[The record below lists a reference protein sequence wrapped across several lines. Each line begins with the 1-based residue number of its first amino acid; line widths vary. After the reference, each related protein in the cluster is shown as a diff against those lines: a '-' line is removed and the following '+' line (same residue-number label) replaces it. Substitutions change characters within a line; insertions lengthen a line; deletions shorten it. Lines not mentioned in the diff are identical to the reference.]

1 VRQSDTGPGRPLRPP
16 SGPIIVLTGC
26 IHRAGSIRRGRAPV
40 PFCKTSIMLP
50 PRHSRRIAVLWL
62 ALALAGASA
71 PDAVHAQDTLKVPA
85 TSTTAPRV
93 NLPAGTRIT
102 RPPVTT
108 TVARPPASTATTAA
122 PQQIVTVPDLAGRTV
137 DEARRLLAGAGL
149 VMGSVTEAPGSGTP
163 GTVVQQQPRAGSAVA
178 PKSDVRLW
186 VAPAAGVAT
195 TRPPLNRPPVTRPP
209 VTEPAQEPAL
219 VTVPRLAGRTVED
232 ARALL
237 ARLGLEA
244 GAVAELAGTGDPG
257 TILRQVPQAGAR
269 VAPKTGVRMW
279 IVAPRVAQVPPRDTP
294 APAQRVT
301 VPSVAGQTVEDA
313 RKTLAAAGL
322 GLGALAE
329 AAGTG
334 TPGTVARQQPAAG
347 ASVAPDARVRL
358 WLVPARTAVV
368 PAIMGLPLDRAQA
381 LLRQAGLR
389 PGQVAGE
396 GRVIGHTHEAGASV
410 PLGSVV
416 NISLGAAAGS
426 TGQVAQRPDPP
437 PVTQPRPAQPAVDSL
452 PRTPPVVTP
461 PAVTEPAL
469 PADSAATVPDVR
481 RLALPQA
488 QAALAAAGFTAA
500 FDAALADSA
509 GWIVSAQQPSPGG
522 RLASGGVVALLL
534 DPPASAPI
542 AAAPGSQPPAAGG
555 EAAEPS
561 LLERRWPWIALAA
574 LLLVAAVLTGAQ
586 RMRSRTRALP
596 VAGVSARLRMDT
608 PARVAVEGDPFGPG
622 RLRFRMNPGRSA
634 ARVAAGD
641 SIFVRKEVSVD

>member
-1 VRQSDTGPGRPLRPP
+1 
-16 SGPIIVLTGC
+16 
-26 IHRAGSIRRGRAPV
+26 
-40 PFCKTSIMLP
+40 MLP
-50 PRHSRRIAVLWL
+50 PRHSRRIAVSWL
-62 ALALAGASA
+62 ALALMGASA
-71 PDAVHAQDTLKVPA
+71 PGAVHAQDTLKVPA
-85 TSTTAPRV
+85 TSVTAPRV

-108 TVARPPASTATTAA
+108 TVARPPASTGTAVA
-122 PQQIVTVPDLAGRTV
+122 AQQIVTVPDLSGRTV

-149 VMGSVTEAPGSGTP
+149 VMGSVTEASGSGTP
-163 GTVVQQQPRAGSAVA
+163 GRIVQQQPRAGSAVA

-186 VAPAAGVAT
+186 VVPAAVAT

-209 VTEPAQEPAL
+209 VTEPAETPQPAL

-237 ARLGLEA
+237 LRQGLEA
-244 GAVAELAGTGDPG
+244 GAVAEIAGSGEPG
-257 TILRQVPQAGAR
+257 TILRQSPQAGAR
-269 VAPKTGVRMW
+269 VERKSVVGLW
-279 IVAPRVAQVPPRDTP
+279 IVAPRVAQETP
-294 APAQRVT
+294 ADPPAPVARVT
-301 VPSVAGQTVEDA
+301 VPSVAGKTVDDA

-322 GLGALAE
+322 ALGPLAE
-329 AAGTG
+329 AAETG
-334 TPGTVARQQPAAG
+334 TPGTVARQLPAAG
-347 ASVAPDARVRL
+347 ASVAPNARVRL
-358 WLVPARTAVV
+358 WLVPARAAV
-368 PAIMGLPLDRAQA
+368 
-381 LLRQAGLR
+381 
-389 PGQVAGE
+389 PGPVA
-396 GRVIGHTHEAGASV
+396 T
-410 PLGSVV
+410 
-416 NISLGAAAGS
+416 
-426 TGQVAQRPDPP
+426 RPDPP
-437 PVTQPRPAQPAVDSL
+437 AVAQPRPAQPEPTEPQPTVPEPAV
-452 PRTPPVVTP
+452 PGTPPVTIP
-461 PAVTEPAL
+461 PATQPVV

-500 FDAALADSA
+500 FDVALADSA

-534 DPPASAPI
+534 DPPAGAPV

-561 LLERRWPWIALAA
+561 LLERRWPWLALAA
-574 LLLVAAVLTGAQ
+574 LLLVAAVAAVVTGAQ
-586 RMRSRTRALP
+586 RMRSRARVLP